1 MDLHRPDVFPRLGVF
16 MPPVTP
22 HDYCRRAQLL
32 DRAQA
37 RLARVAIVTLKGRK
51 MAIPM
56 TVFSEFQFL
65 DPALLH
71 VLSHSRQGG
80 TYVRYP
86 QAMQTVD
93 IEAGKG
99 V

>member
-1 MDLHRPDVFPRLGVF
+1 
-16 MPPVTP
+16 
-22 HDYCRRAQLL
+22 
-32 DRAQA
+32 
-37 RLARVAIVTLKGRK
+37 

-86 QAMQTVD
+86 QALQTVD

-99 V
+99 F